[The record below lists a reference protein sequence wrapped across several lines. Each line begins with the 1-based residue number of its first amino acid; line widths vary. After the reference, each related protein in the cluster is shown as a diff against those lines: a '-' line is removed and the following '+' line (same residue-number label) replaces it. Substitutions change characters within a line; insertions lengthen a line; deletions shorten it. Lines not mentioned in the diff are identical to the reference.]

1 MKRARVL
8 AGSLALLVAA
18 GCDEARPT
26 TSAAAAPAASADFSN
41 PSSIFQQ
48 EAEHGREHAAERA
61 TPRRVPSDVA
71 LPKAA
76 RSKLTSLHVSSA
88 KDGVLME
95 KVGDA
100 WQTQYTPRCLVDEA
114 KLTAAL
120 GNLVRLTRRPTEQRI
135 TAGGDFE
142 LRIVARAGHDKLLEL
157 DIGPRTERGQLMQ
170 LGDGTTYDVKGFD
183 AALFPADSRAWCRK
197 P

>member
-1 MKRARVL
+1 MKRARSL
-8 AGSLALLVAA
+8 AGLLVVFVA

-26 TSAAAAPAASADFSN
+26 TSAPPAPATSADFSN

-48 EAEHGREHAAERA
+48 EAEHGREYALERA
-61 TPRRVPSDVA
+61 SPRPAPSNVA
-71 LPKAA
+71 LPKEA

-95 KVGDA
+95 KVGDV
-100 WQTQYTPRCLVDEA
+100 WQTQYTPRCVVDDT

-120 GNLVRLTRRPTEQRI
+120 GNLASLTRRPTEQRI
-135 TAGGDFE
+135 TSGQDFV

-157 DIGPRTERGQLMQ
+157 DIGPRTERGQLMK
-170 LGDGTTYDVKGFD
+170 LGDANTFEVKGFD
-183 AALFPADSRAWCRK
+183 VALFPADSRAWCRK